1 MSRLCEGTGA
11 GYALRQP
18 HATQC
23 ILSPDSLKAKAAK
36 RLCVSRLTST
46 TDAGDHRL
54 ATGATA
60 QRYSGGPISPSS
72 PFFPRAPPRPQSG
85 RERAYITFQQRR
97 GARAEGRK
105 QQPTTGMVGRFSL
118 ISRVARGSVIRE
130 IDQSPVIG
138 LAECGISPASFSP
151 KPAKRPRSPLAPR
164 APPGRRQTGKFYSKN
179 ANQRS
184 TPSDLDA
191 ERRYTTHKRFA
202 RPLYLSKSSPPAG
215 ADLSSHR
222 GLAPTQLTRASAST
236 PPHPPGRNL
245 RREVSR
251 EVRREASRC
260 PTP

>member
-60 QRYSGGPISPSS
+60 QRHSGSPGSPSS

-105 QQPTTGMVGRFSL
+105 QQPTTGWSILSHFS
-118 ISRVARGSVIRE
+118 RGARIR
-130 IDQSPVIG
+130 DQGDRS
-138 LAECGISPASFSP
+138 ATTHWACGISPASFSP
-151 KPAKRPRSPLAPR
+151 KRETASPSPLAPR
-164 APPGRRQTGKFYSKN
+164 ARPRGAARQGSSIRKTPTN
-179 ANQRS
+179 A
-184 TPSDLDA
+184 P
-191 ERRYTTHKRFA
+191 
-202 RPLYLSKSSPPAG
+202 RPLI
-215 ADLSSHR
+215 
-222 GLAPTQLTRASAST
+222 
-236 PPHPPGRNL
+236 
-245 RREVSR
+245 
-251 EVRREASRC
+251 
-260 PTP
+260 

>member
-1 MSRLCEGTGA
+1 MQATIGWQPEPRRSVILGAPAVPPPLSSRE
-11 GYALRQP
+11 P
-18 HATQC
+18 HHGRSQ
-23 ILSPDSLKAKAAK
+23 
-36 RLCVSRLTST
+36 
-46 TDAGDHRL
+46 GE
-54 ATGATA
+54 
-60 QRYSGGPISPSS
+60 SGHISPSNKDVV
-72 PFFPRAPPRPQSG
+72 G
-85 RERAYITFQQRR
+85 ERRGGGSSQRLRGLVVISHFSR
-97 GARAEGRK
+97 GARIRDQGDRSA
-105 QQPTTGMVGRFSL
+105 TTHW
-118 ISRVARGSVIRE
+118 A
-130 IDQSPVIG
+130 
-138 LAECGISPASFSP
+138 CGISPASFSP
-151 KPAKRPRSPLAPR
+151 KRETASLPAGSPR

-251 EVRREASRC
+251 EVSREASRC

>member
-60 QRYSGGPISPSS
+60 QRHSGSPGSPSS

-105 QQPTTGMVGRFSL
+105 QQPTTVVGRLSL

-130 IDQSPVIG
+130 IDQPPLIG
-138 LAECGISPASFSP
+138 LAESVQPLFP
-151 KPAKRPRSPLAPR
+151 RNAKRPRSPLAPR
-164 APPGRRQTGKFYSKN
+164 ARPRGAARQGSSIRKTPTN
-179 ANQRS
+179 A
-184 TPSDLDA
+184 P
-191 ERRYTTHKRFA
+191 
-202 RPLYLSKSSPPAG
+202 RPLI
-215 ADLSSHR
+215 
-222 GLAPTQLTRASAST
+222 
-236 PPHPPGRNL
+236 
-245 RREVSR
+245 
-251 EVRREASRC
+251 
-260 PTP
+260 

>member
-1 MSRLCEGTGA
+1 MARA
-11 GYALRQP
+11 GIYHLP
-18 HATQC
+18 T
-23 ILSPDSLKAKAAK
+23 K
-36 RLCVSRLTST
+36 TW
-46 TDAGDHRL
+46 L
-54 ATGATA
+54 A
-60 QRYSGGPISPSS
+60 R
-72 PFFPRAPPRPQSG
+72 G
-85 RERAYITFQQRR
+85 REEAAANDSPPFLFRDSPGSGIM
-97 GARAEGRK
+97 GDK
-105 QQPTTGMVGRFSL
+105 VPTTYG
-118 ISRVARGSVIRE
+118 A
-130 IDQSPVIG
+130 
-138 LAECGISPASFSP
+138 CGISPACFPRVRREIRGPDEVERESP
-151 KPAKRPRSPLAPR
+151 PSPAGPRPRHSGEAL
-164 APPGRRQTGKFYSKN
+164 FEN

-245 RREVSR
+245 RREVRR